1 MVECV
6 PRNYQIRYT
15 IIAPSGER
23 YSPTEIMIY
32 TCSAKKAI
40 EVVKGEIKRRMGTH
54 YKFEVICENEIDIR
68 YDQLSLF

>member
-1 MVECV
+1 MTEYVV
-6 PRNYQIRYT
+6 RNYQIQYT

-23 YSPTEIMIY
+23 YTPTEIMIY

-54 YKFEVICENEIDIR
+54 YKFEVVCKNATDR
-68 YDQLSLF
+68 HYNQLTLF